1 MWDNKLSTETNG
13 VAATKRPHK
22 LGRKQAVYG
31 YLFLAPT
38 LILFCIFSL
47 VPTAMGF
54 MYSFTDMAPG
64 YPWDFNWTIGQYKYI
79 FSDTV
84 YLHSILNVLVYTLMS
99 VPMAVISSLLVAVL
113 LNRTVRGIKVFRVI
127 YYLPAVTSGV
137 ATAFVWRWMFNESHG
152 LFNTIL
158 TDWFHMEKGLQW
170 VGTQNYFAM
179 FCIAMVTTWTGLGGN
194 MLVYLAGLQSI
205 SPELYEAA
213 DLDGAN
219 GWHKLIHI
227 IVPLLSPTTYFIMT
241 MGLIGSFQLFDI
253 VAMIGGSGHY
263 YTQTPVTQ
271 IEAAFRHGEG
281 GMASAMS
288 VVLFAVIMI
297 VTFITQG
304 VVREKKA

>member
-113 LNRTVRGIKVFRVI
+113 LNRKVRGIKVFRVI

-158 TDWFHMEKGLQW
+158 TDWFHMEKGLFVLLPMRNQ
-170 VGTQNYFAM
+170 
-179 FCIAMVTTWTGLGGN
+179 
-194 MLVYLAGLQSI
+194 AGKR
-205 SPELYEAA
+205 
-213 DLDGAN
+213 
-219 GWHKLIHI
+219 GWI
-227 IVPLLSPTTYFIMT
+227 
-241 MGLIGSFQLFDI
+241 
-253 VAMIGGSGHY
+253 
-263 YTQTPVTQ
+263 
-271 IEAAFRHGEG
+271 R
-281 GMASAMS
+281 
-288 VVLFAVIMI
+288 
-297 VTFITQG
+297 
-304 VVREKKA
+304 